1 MNHLYDMDMSW
12 FQHAKV
18 AWKLS
23 LRLFL
28 LMLAAFFHGLFPF
41 MLIHTASKGV
51 KKLSYEL
58 DKRSNT

>member
-23 LRLFL
+23 FRLLL

-41 MLIHTASKGV
+41 ILTNTASSGV
-51 KKLSYEL
+51 KKLGKEL
-58 DKRSNT
+58 SSDVD